1 MSGRALA
8 RPSTVMPEKNSKAN
22 GHAEISGRTNG
33 KGDRPAANGHGPNA
47 DEQKEIPM
55 NLNRA
60 AADDA
65 GGLLVA
71 SATSVV
77 AGANPNAYA
86 AVAPAEAHGSRPCKS
101 GAAPR
106 SQGKGSKSSDKKK
119 KDEALEKPKRP
130 EIPGGTEPLPIDG
143 PEFVEAVHERLDLI
157 ALQVMLLRSE
167 DEKIVQRELAYLR
180 ELRYGKTVAPSVDDG
195 PVQVIYDVGRPDGGS
210 NAAE

>member
-1 MSGRALA
+1 
-8 RPSTVMPEKNSKAN
+8 MPQKNSKAN
-22 GHAEISGRTNG
+22 GHAETSDSTNG
-33 KGDRPAANGHGPNA
+33 PRERSAANGHAPESA
-47 DEQKEIPM
+47 ALEETPM
-55 NLNRA
+55 HLNRA

-71 SATSVV
+71 SATSSVV

-86 AVAPAEAHGSRPCKS
+86 AVAPAEAHGSRLRES

-106 SQGKGSKSSDKKK
+106 PPGKGSKGSGKKK

-143 PEFVEAVHERLDLI
+143 PEFVEEVHERMDLI
-157 ALQVMLLRSE
+157 ALQVMMLRSE

-195 PVQVIYDVGRPDGGS
+195 PVQVIYDVGRPDDGS
-210 NAAE
+210 NVRE

>member
-1 MSGRALA
+1 
-8 RPSTVMPEKNSKAN
+8 MPQKNSKAN
-22 GHAEISGRTNG
+22 GHAEASGRANG
-33 KGDRPAANGHGPNA
+33 QGERSAANGHAPDSA
-47 DEQKEIPM
+47 ASEKTPM
-55 NLNRA
+55 HLNRA

-71 SATSVV
+71 SATSSVV

-86 AVAPAEAHGSRPCKS
+86 AVAPAEAHGSRLREN

-106 SQGKGSKSSDKKK
+106 PPGKGSKGSGKKK

-195 PVQVIYDVGRPDGGS
+195 PVQVIYDVGRPDDGS